1 MTKRPVFLRKMTDR
15 AIKAISVFSAL
26 TGIFFLFWILLV
38 VIGRGFESFNLTFF
52 TATSLDLEE
61 GGVANA
67 ILGTFIITIV
77 AALIG
82 VPAGLLGGVYLSE
95 FARQSRI
102 GNIVRFSANV
112 MMGMPSIIIG
122 LFVYAI
128 IVLNTGNFSGFAG
141 AISLAIIM
149 LPVVLRTTEDMLCL
163 VPNALREAALALG
176 TPRWKVI
183 LQILFKSARTGL
195 ITGVLL
201 AIARVSGET
210 APLLFTSMNS
220 SYWPAEPWWK
230 ISNFFTGPTSNLTV
244 TIYNYAMS
252 PYANLNRIAWGA
264 SLLIT
269 FSVLVINISAR
280 LILKEKNR

>member
-1 MTKRPVFLRKMTDR
+1 MIKRPVFFRKMTDR

-38 VIGRGFESFNLTFF
+38 VTGRGFESFNLTFF

-67 ILGTFIITIV
+67 ILGTSIITLV

-128 IVLNTGNFSGFAG
+128 IVFNTGNFSGFAG

-210 APLLFTSMNS
+210 APLLFTSMNI
-220 SYWPAEPWWK
+220 SYWPADPWWK
-230 ISNFFTGPTSNLTV
+230 IGNFFTGPTSNLTV

-269 FSVLVINISAR
+269 FSVLIINISAR